1 MCSLGISQD
10 KITITYI
17 GNMGVHLAGK
27 DISVLIDGLHTKYGE
42 DYLYP
47 NAELIKKIHTHYT
60 PNAILFTHHHGDHF
74 SPVLASN
81 YLKSNS
87 KAMVFG
93 AQQITDSLKTFKDQ
107 SFTIKTS
114 DYIKQTINVGALKI
128 TGMKVD
134 HAGKRHRS
142 IQNVG
147 YIVELDHQKILHL
160 GDTSWLEEIK
170 LFNQLQLVQ
179 ERIDIA
185 ILPYWMLLEEDA
197 STLLK
202 KHINPK
208 YTIATHISPR
218 IKEKE
223 LSSLKEKYP
232 NIYFLTHLE
241 QQIHL

>member
-1 MCSLGISQD
+1 M
-10 KITITYI
+10 

-27 DISVLIDGLHTKYGE
+27 NISVLIDGLHTKYGV

-74 SPVLASN
+74 STALASN

-87 KAMVFG
+87 KAVVFG

-107 SFTIKTS
+107 SFTITTS
-114 DYIKQTINVGALKI
+114 DYIKQTIELVDLKV

-147 YIVELDHQKILHL
+147 FIVELDHQKILHL

-170 LFNQLQLVQ
+170 LFDQLQLVQ
-179 ERIDIA
+179 EQIDIA

-197 STLLK
+197 SSLLK
-202 KHINPK
+202 KYINPK
-208 YTIATHISPR
+208 HTIATHISPR

-223 LSSLKEKYP
+223 LSSLKGKYP
-232 NIYFLTHLE
+232 HVYFLTRLE